1 MFIGELPLCFLDI
14 DTPDAVTVRLTVN
27 DLVLIRTPRARRL
40 AHLLEIHNH
49 HLTLS
54 TKHSDRR
61 NTLLYR
67 YTSRGVLVSY
77 HIPCPWTRYRNISVK
92 NPCFSARSCVPSTN
106 RCSLFSIVKRSS
118 PATPWSSQL
127 TILHEPH
134 SGECSPVSETWERR
148 CHTAVSPFLISIVRP
163 KSARTK

>member
-67 YTSRGVLVSY
+67 YTRGEYWSPNTTPALGRDIERSLF
-77 HIPCPWTRYRNISVK
+77 N
-92 NPCFSARSCVPSTN
+92 NPCFSGRSCVPNTN
-106 RCSLFSIVKRSS
+106 RCSPFSIVKRSS

-134 SGECSPVSETWERR
+134 SGEYSLVSETWERR

>member
-67 YTSRGVLVSY
+67 YTRGGGRYWSPTTSPALGRDIETSLLNN
-77 HIPCPWTRYRNISVK
+77 PRFLARGLAFPTRIGVHH
-92 NPCFSARSCVPSTN
+92 F
-106 RCSLFSIVKRSS
+106 RSS
-118 PATPWSSQL
+118 NAQARLPLGVVSQL
-127 TILHEPH
+127 F
-134 SGECSPVSETWERR
+134 CMSPTPENT
-148 CHTAVSPFLISIVRP
+148 L
-163 KSARTK
+163 